1 MNKHDP
7 SDQSANFG
15 FRKVAAEEKARLVAG
30 VFTSVAGKYDIMND
44 LMSLGVHRLWKRFT
58 IELSGVGPGQAVLD
72 VASGTGDLAAAFAE
86 RVGISGW
93 VVATDINNAMLERGR
108 DALLDR
114 GITGNVI
121 HALANAER
129 LPFPDHSFDCVSI
142 AFGLR
147 NVTHIST
154 ALAAMYRVLKPGGRL
169 LVLEFSKPFAVIRPF
184 YDIYSKFLPRLGKL
198 VANDAES
205 YRYLVESIRMHPD
218 QETLKRMMIEAG
230 FGHCDYYNLSGGIVA
245 LHRGYKL

>member
-1 MNKHDP
+1 MNKNDS

-30 VFTSVAGKYDIMND
+30 VFTSVADKYDIMND

-86 RVGISGW
+86 RVGDNGR

-108 DALLDR
+108 DSLLNR
-114 GITGNVI
+114 GITGNVS

-129 LPFPDHSFDCVSI
+129 LPFSDQSFNCVSI

-147 NVTHIST
+147 NVTNIAA
-154 ALAAMYRVLKPGGRL
+154 ALAAMFRVLKPGGRL
-169 LVLEFSKPFAVIRPF
+169 LVLEFSKPLTPIRPL
-184 YDIYSKFLPRLGKL
+184 YDAYSKFLPWLGKL

-218 QETLKRMMIEAG
+218 QETLKRMMTEAG